1 MGREIRS
8 KTLAMF
14 VVLTMLMTAVTTI
27 HYVLN
32 IEMIGS
38 ANATMGVDE
47 WQENKDGGDI
57 LNIST
62 DELYYGNTVT
72 LKFNGSVIQDT
83 CYLYKPNYKR
93 AWNSGIG
100 DYVYYIN
107 WTRVASIDPT
117 VDEPQIT
124 NLNLDRAG
132 LWLVVEDNAPYLDK
146 FNMSNMSYY
155 DVSGSAWED
164 IIGWFWVNSTSWTI
178 DLSVD
183 EVTYDANNSLTVTVK
198 YSNGGT
204 VDKPF
209 WIDVWKLDGAKDFND
224 AGAKLVYHKEV

>member
-32 IEMIGS
+32 VEMIGS

-72 LKFNGSVIQDT
+72 LKFNGSVIHDI

-93 AWNSGIG
+93 A
-100 DYVYYIN
+100 
-107 WTRVASIDPT
+107 
-117 VDEPQIT
+117 
-124 NLNLDRAG
+124 
-132 LWLVVEDNAPYLDK
+132 
-146 FNMSNMSYY
+146 
-155 DVSGSAWED
+155 
-164 IIGWFWVNSTSWTI
+164 
-178 DLSVD
+178 
-183 EVTYDANNSLTVTVK
+183 
-198 YSNGGT
+198 
-204 VDKPF
+204 
-209 WIDVWKLDGAKDFND
+209 
-224 AGAKLVYHKEV
+224 